1 MSNTLNVPSNHR
13 SLTRSLAAT
22 LAVAGLLA
30 FASGSAEAHSRSAEA
45 ACPTFESVGW
55 SVITHEGRTK
65 MVQRVYGGDWQLA
78 INYLQKVADNLKAAN
93 NPNAERYEKR
103 LSVVRCLAKRET
115 GVQVVQAS
123 K

>member
-1 MSNTLNVPSNHR
+1 MRRNRLR
-13 SLTRSLAAT
+13 AAMTRRRTPLLRAISVAIAT

-30 FASGSAEAHSRSAEA
+30 FASGSAEA

-78 INYLQKVADNLKAAN
+78 INHLQKVVANLKAAN
-93 NPNAERYEKR
+93 YPNAERYEKR
-103 LSVVRCLAKRET
+103 LSVVRCLAKSET
-115 GVQVVQAS
+115 GVQVEQAS
-123 K
+123 Q

>member
-1 MSNTLNVPSNHR
+1 MSNTLNVPLNHR

-30 FASGSAEAHSRSAEA
+30 FASGSAEA

-65 MVQRVYGGDWQLA
+65 MVQRVHGGDWQPT
-78 INYLQKVADNLKAAN
+78 INFLQKVADNLKAAN
-93 NPNAERYEKR
+93 YPNAERYEKR

-115 GVQVVQAS
+115 GVQVVKAS